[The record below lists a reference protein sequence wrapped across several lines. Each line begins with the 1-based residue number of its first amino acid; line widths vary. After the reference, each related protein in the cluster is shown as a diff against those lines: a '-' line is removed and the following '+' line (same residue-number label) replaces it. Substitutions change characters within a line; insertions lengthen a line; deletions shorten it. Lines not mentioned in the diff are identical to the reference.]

1 MMFDHSSGEEGER
14 VVPYHCFGVA
24 DDVFDAYAV

>member
-1 MMFDHSSGEEGER
+1 MMFDHSSGEKGER